1 MQLPRLKI
9 GDFGC
14 AQRDNGQQRLVLLS
28 ISDWLTRTV
37 QAGASE
43 ALQFPTSSQAGSA
56 AFHPPEVSL
65 FKVGAGAF
73 SGSSTDSTGL
83 RPGMYPVRAQERP
96 SMAADLWAAGLCP
109 HCFLAGELPL
119 HGP

>member
-43 ALQFPTSSQAGSA
+43 ELQFPTSSQAGSA

-65 FKVGAGAF
+65 FKVGAGRFWAEGREGINYPRIPRDGGQLCIPCVPRSAHRWLLTFGRLGFASTAF
-73 SGSSTDSTGL
+73 
-83 RPGMYPVRAQERP
+83 
-96 SMAADLWAAGLCP
+96 
-109 HCFLAGELPL
+109 
-119 HGP
+119 